1 MSLARTQSKR
11 VQEENFSLNG
21 EIAHLHD
28 LPSKSHQVQV
38 LSWRHKRR
46 SSQRLQAIINL
57 TIQVRTVK

>member
-28 LPSKSHQVQV
+28 LLGKSHQVQV
-38 LSWRHKRR
+38 ASWRHKRR
-46 SSQRLQAIINL
+46 SSHAYRRLL
-57 TIQVRTVK
+57 T